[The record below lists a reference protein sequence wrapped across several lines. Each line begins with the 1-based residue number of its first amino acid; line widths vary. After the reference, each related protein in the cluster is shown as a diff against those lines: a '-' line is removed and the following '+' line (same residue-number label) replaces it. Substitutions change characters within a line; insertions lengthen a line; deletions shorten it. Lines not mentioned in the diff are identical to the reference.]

1 MITEQEKEQ
10 ILTAL
15 DLMASDR
22 IQLRVLGGE
31 LVLRYDIGDQRVL
44 TSIEIK

>member
-1 MITEQEKEQ
+1 MITEKEKDQ

-22 IQLRVLGGE
+22 VELMVWNE
-31 LVLRYDIGDQRVL
+31 FLVLRYDIGDQRVL

>member
-15 DLMASDR
+15 DLMASDK
-22 IQLRVLGGE
+22 IELMVWNE
-31 LVLRYDIGDQRVL
+31 FLVLRYDIGDQRVL